1 MENLREIQQL
11 LKEVKEGLKAIPA
24 IADKWL
30 LTNDQSSRSN
40 TTSSS

>member
-11 LKEVKEGLKAIPA
+11 LKEVKEGLEKAVHIF
-24 IADKWL
+24 DKYL
-30 LTNDQSSRSN
+30 DESERSN